1 MQHGVHGGS
10 FKPFY
15 FSCLVCHHGVASEI
29 MSDTN
34 IKYKKIFFSLVHSR
48 ISHIIPL
55 IFLEDETVMSDQLS
69 YIWSRG
75 KCPALQWP
83 TLCAAQSQRHSQ
95 KSESASMSSASIK
108 LVLEWMG
115 PYPAC
120 LPAGTRAK
128 WAILSDIPS
137 VRSVSLG

>member
-69 YIWSRG
+69 YIWSPG
-75 KCPALQWP
+75 KCPALQ
-83 TLCAAQSQRHSQ
+83 
-95 KSESASMSSASIK
+95 
-108 LVLEWMG
+108 
-115 PYPAC
+115 
-120 LPAGTRAK
+120 
-128 WAILSDIPS
+128 
-137 VRSVSLG
+137 